1 MAELTGGVAQPEPNV
16 GDAFGWAARDPEWIG
31 KTLLMGLIGLIPI
44 VGGLQLTGW
53 MLAMLDNLRAG
64 RQEIPPAG
72 FRYATRGVWLWLAG
86 VIYGLI
92 FVFVFYGS
100 FAVFAIA
107 MTALGHGSTGDN
119 GNNANPLALIFFPL
133 FFIWFGVVGL
143 VSLLLWVFVPALI
156 EHTDRTGLGGAFNI
170 PGLIRTLRA
179 DPQHNLAAAGLTLVA
194 YIISGLGV
202 YVCWVGVIFTMPYAL
217 TVVAG
222 ILRWYEITLKPDA
235 LPPKVSA

>member
-107 MTALGHGSTGDN
+107 VTALRHGSTGDK
-119 GNNANPLALIFFPL
+119 GEKANPPAPRFFPP
-133 FFIWFGVVGL
+133 FFILVGL
-143 VSLLLWVFVPALI
+143 LGLLPLLL
-156 EHTDRTGLGGAFNI
+156 
-170 PGLIRTLRA
+170 
-179 DPQHNLAAAGLTLVA
+179 
-194 YIISGLGV
+194 S
-202 YVCWVGVIFTMPYAL
+202 
-217 TVVAG
+217 
-222 ILRWYEITLKPDA
+222 
-235 LPPKVSA
+235 

>member
-1 MAELTGGVAQPEPNV
+1 MAELTGGVAQPEPSV

-92 FVFVFYGS
+92 FGFVFYGS
-100 FAVFAIA
+100 FALYAIA
-107 MTALGHGSTGDN
+107 PPPDGHRAPRDN
-119 GNNANPLALIFFPL
+119 RD
-133 FFIWFGVVGL
+133 
-143 VSLLLWVFVPALI
+143 
-156 EHTDRTGLGGAFNI
+156 H
-170 PGLIRTLRA
+170 
-179 DPQHNLAAAGLTLVA
+179 PQ
-194 YIISGLGV
+194 
-202 YVCWVGVIFTMPYAL
+202 
-217 TVVAG
+217 
-222 ILRWYEITLKPDA
+222 
-235 LPPKVSA
+235 